1 MLYFDLH
8 SRAWTR
14 RKVQPMFTGL
24 FSADDRPAVLET
36 GARPVI
42 FLTHNATHR
51 VIRELP

>member
-14 RKVQPMFTGL
+14 RKVQPMTTGL
-24 FSADDRPAVLET
+24 FSAGDRPAVLET
-36 GARPVI
+36 AARSAV
-42 FLTHNATHR
+42 FLTRNATHR